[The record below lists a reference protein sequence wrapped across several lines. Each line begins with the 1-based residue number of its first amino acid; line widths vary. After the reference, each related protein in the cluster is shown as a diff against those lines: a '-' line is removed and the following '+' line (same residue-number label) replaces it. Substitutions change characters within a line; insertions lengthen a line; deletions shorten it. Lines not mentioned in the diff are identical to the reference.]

1 MKRVFRRV
9 SPVVIRRATLSVK
22 SLQNTAGI
30 TIISLFTALFVGCGY
45 SANGSSTSGSSPTT
59 GGTGGPV
66 APTPPVPPL
75 PPGGQIIPVPPILQ
89 ALTGCTNPNT
99 GVSNG
104 DWGVA
109 GTPVYTIPSN
119 TWPFVGTPI
128 YSSNA
133 VFWTSRENAPG
144 QSILLAGAF
153 TDATKTARLALIP
166 PGTIDWQTLVRESS
180 TVISTTQQGTTGLS
194 FIVPSSFPAGVYG
207 FEIDDPSAPP
217 LLGLANVPAL
227 NWAIGV
233 PSTTDSA
240 AALQHQ
246 VYDCG
251 VEQGGILRLFG
262 KNFTA
267 ADQIVLQSSSGV
279 PYLLTASKSDTNSI
293 AAPVPGN
300 LAPGQYNV
308 WIGTSPWS
316 AVSSPGAQITVY
328 PPTPRTVYKVTC
340 SGLVGNGTS
349 DNTKA
354 LQTCLDLYAPIG
366 SREVAY
372 IAIPA
377 GTFALAGGVT
387 AHPFE
392 VLVGS
397 SPTLTKFVGQP
408 KGAPPAAWFTVPQYF
423 GLTDLALVMA
433 PANPNL
439 FLSSGTT
446 TGNPLTSGHLFV
458 NNVDFESTTDASN
471 GGEQMFFLAGPDI
484 QVYNSYFLSNSNQVF
499 DINFGDGGIVSGN
512 HMVLNNW
519 TGLGISDS
527 QNMIFENNLTDSQ
540 NPLGQGSNGYSGG
553 SGLSISRGNSQWGQS
568 ALSRD
573 IYVGYNTFQNMGS
586 GDQQVITNDGDG
598 GSYFG
603 PVASSTETTVTLAAD
618 PDWNWMGTTNPQ
630 AAVLAIV
637 FGTGTGQYSF
647 LQSYSGRTINLSRP
661 LHVLP
666 DATSVVVISQYELNM
681 TMAHNTITNTQ
692 GASIVL
698 GDALE
703 GVVEDNTLT
712 NSGGGILISAF
723 GPYGGPAGLGPVMNT
738 DVLRN
743 TIAVGDDTD
752 IFHVIGDYE
761 AGIGIQDMP
770 GCGVSG
776 LMVRNNTVA
785 AIQRIYSTNGVN
797 GISANV
803 IEQNIAYWDPTWVI
817 PGFLIQDNTPP
828 PPAPDTHRL
837 NAMQST
843 VPVYRGHVIRQS
855 QP

>member
-1 MKRVFRRV
+1 M
-9 SPVVIRRATLSVK
+9 
-22 SLQNTAGI
+22 
-30 TIISLFTALFVGCGY
+30 
-45 SANGSSTSGSSPTT
+45 
-59 GGTGGPV
+59 GT
-66 APTPPVPPL
+66 
-75 PPGGQIIPVPPILQ
+75 
-89 ALTGCTNPNT
+89 
-99 GVSNG
+99 SNG

-109 GTPVYTIPSN
+109 TTPVYTIPNN
-119 TWPFVGTPI
+119 TSPVVGTPI
-128 YSSNA
+128 YTSNA

-153 TDATKTARLALIP
+153 TDSTKTARLALIP
-166 PGTIDWQTLVRESS
+166 PGTLDWQTLVHGST

-194 FIVPSSFPAGVYG
+194 FVVPSSFSAGVYG

-217 LLGLANVPAL
+217 VLGLANIPSL

-233 PSTTDSA
+233 PSATDSA

-246 VYDCG
+246 IYDCG
-251 VEQGGILRLFG
+251 VEQGGMLRLFG

-267 ADQIVLQSSSGV
+267 ADQVVLQSSSGV
-279 PYLLTASKSDTNSI
+279 PYILTTSKSDTNSVS
-293 AAPVPGN
+293 APVPSD
-300 LAPGQYNV
+300 LAPGNYDV

-316 AVSSPGAQITVY
+316 AVSSLAAQITVY
-328 PPTPRTVYKVTC
+328 SPTPRTVYKVTC
-340 SGLVGNGTS
+340 SGLVGDGTS
-349 DNTKA
+349 DNTEA
-354 LQTCLDLYAPIG
+354 LQRCLDLYAPVG

-372 IAIPA
+372 ITIPA

-387 AHPFE
+387 ARPFE
-392 VLVGS
+392 VLVGL

-408 KGAPPAAWFTVPQYF
+408 KGVPPAAWLTVPQYF
-423 GLTDLALVMA
+423 GLTDLALTA

-439 FLSSGTT
+439 LLSSGTT

-458 NNVDFESTTDASN
+458 NNVHFESTTDASN

-484 QVYNSYFLSNSNQVF
+484 QVYNSYFLSDSYQAF
-499 DINFGDGGIVSGN
+499 DINFGDGAVVSGN
-512 HMVLNNW
+512 EIVLNNW

-527 QNMIFENNLTDSQ
+527 QNVIFDGNLIHSQ
-540 NPLGQGSNGYSGG
+540 NPLGQGPIGNSGG

-573 IYVGYNTFQNMGS
+573 IYVGYNTFQHMGS
-586 GDQQVITNDGDG
+586 GGQQVITNDGDG

-603 PVASSTETTVTLAAD
+603 PVARSTATTVTLAAD

-661 LHVLP
+661 LQMLP
-666 DATSVVVISQYELNM
+666 DATSVIVISQYELNM
-681 TMAHNTITNTQ
+681 TITHNTITDTL

-703 GVVEDNTLT
+703 GVVEDNLIT
-712 NSGGGILISAF
+712 NSGGGILISAY

-743 TIAVGDDTD
+743 TIAVGDDTY
-752 IFHVIGDYE
+752 IFHDNGDYI
-761 AGIGIQDMP
+761 AGIGIQDFP
-770 GCGVSG
+770 GCGISG
-776 LMVRNNTVA
+776 LMVRNNTVPL
-785 AIQRIYSTNGVN
+785 INVIYNTDGDN

-803 IEQNIAYWDPTWVI
+803 VEQNIANWQPTFPT
-817 PGFLIQDNTPP
+817 PGFLVQDNTPP
-828 PPAPDTHRL
+828 PVSDTHTLEALQRKP
-837 NAMQST
+837 
-843 VPVYRGHVIRQS
+843 PVYRGHVIRHR
-855 QP
+855 

>member
-1 MKRVFRRV
+1 VSHDAVDKHTGKHSECGWDIAMKRISGRV
-9 SPVVIRRATLSVK
+9 SPGVTRGTTLSVRN
-22 SLQNTAGI
+22 LQRAAGV
-30 TIISLFTALFVGCGY
+30 TIISLVIALPVGCGY
-45 SANGSSTSGSSPTT
+45 SANGSSTSESGPTT
-59 GGTGGPV
+59 GGPSDPGAPGPP
-66 APTPPVPPL
+66 APPA
-75 PPGGQIIPVPPILQ
+75 PPGGLAIPVPPIFQ
-89 ALTGCTNPNT
+89 ALTGCANPNT

-104 DWGVA
+104 DWGVNA
-109 GTPVYTIPSN
+109 TPVYAIVNNITPV
-119 TWPFVGTPI
+119 VGAPI

-133 VFWTSRENAPG
+133 VFWTSRENAPR

-153 TDATKTARLALIP
+153 TDATKTARLAFIP
-166 PGTIDWQTLVRESS
+166 PGTIDWQTLVRGSS
-180 TVISTTQQGTTGLS
+180 TVISTTQQGSTGLS
-194 FIVPSSFPAGVYG
+194 FIIPSSFPVGVYG
-207 FEIDDPSAPP
+207 YEIDDPSSPP
-217 LLGLANVPAL
+217 ALGLANVPAL

-267 ADQIVLQSSSGV
+267 TNQIVLQSSSGV
-279 PYLLTASKSDTNSI
+279 PYFLTASKSDTNSVT
-293 AAPVPGN
+293 APVPVN
-300 LAPGQYNV
+300 LAPGKYNL

-316 AVSSPGAQITVY
+316 AVSSPAAQIMVY
-328 PPTPRTVYKVTC
+328 SPTPRAVFKVTC
-340 SGLVGNGTS
+340 SGLVGDGTS

-354 LQTCLDLYAPIG
+354 LQSCLDLYAPIG

-372 IAIPA
+372 ITIPA
-377 GTFALAGGVT
+377 GTFALTGGVT
-387 AHPFE
+387 VHPFE
-392 VLVGS
+392 VLAGS
-397 SPTLTKFVGQP
+397 SPALTKFVGQP
-408 KGAPPAAWFTVPQYF
+408 NGAPPKAWLTVPQYF
-423 GLTDLALVMA
+423 GLTDLALKA

-439 FLSSGTT
+439 LVSSGTT

-458 NNVDFESTTDASN
+458 NNVDFESTTDATN

-484 QVYNSYFLSNSNQVF
+484 QVYNSYFLSNSYQVF
-499 DINFGDGGIVSGN
+499 DINFGDGGVVSGN

-527 QNMIFENNLTDSQ
+527 QNIIFENNLTDSQ

-573 IYVGYNTFQNMGS
+573 IYLGYNTFQNMGS
-586 GDQQVITNDGDG
+586 VEQQVITNDGDG

-603 PVASSTETTVTLAAD
+603 PVASSTATTVTLADD
-618 PDWNWMGTTNPQ
+618 PNWNWMGTTNPQ
-630 AAVLAIV
+630 AAVMAIV

-647 LQSYSGRTINLSRP
+647 LQSYSGRTINLSSS
-661 LHVLP
+661 LQVLP
-666 DATSVVVISQYELNM
+666 DATSVIVISQYEQNM
-681 TMAHNTITNTQ
+681 TIAHNTITNTL

-703 GVVEDNTLT
+703 GVVEDNTMT
-712 NSGGGILISAF
+712 NSGFGILISAL

-752 IFHVIGDYE
+752 IFHDYGDYVV
-761 AGIGIQDMP
+761 GIGIQDFP
-770 GCGVSG
+770 ACGVSG
-776 LMVRNNTVA
+776 LMVRNNTVPS
-785 AIQRIYSTNGVN
+785 IQRIYNTDGVN

-803 IEQNIAYWDPTWVI
+803 VEQNIADWQPTFST

-828 PPAPDTHRL
+828 PE
-837 NAMQST
+837 
-843 VPVYRGHVIRQS
+843 
-855 QP
+855 